1 MSNLV
6 RWLDSIEPTTVVVYI
21 SMAGELAAER
31 VVDRVDRHRFATTRT
46 PEEGWLTVH
55 PFDSPRERHRFG
67 YTQPVAS
74 SPQVPLA
81 AIGVVLVPGVAFDR
95 SGNRVGWGKG
105 YYDRLLAG
113 VEAVKVGVTMERRI
127 LPAIETEGHDVAM
140 DVLVTETGSLPTIR

>member
-1 MSNLV
+1 MSNLA
-6 RWLDSIEPTTVVVYI
+6 RWLDLIEPTTVLVYI
-21 SMAGELAAER
+21 SMPGELAAER
-31 VVDRVDRHRFATTRT
+31 VVDRVDHHRFATTRT
-46 PEEGWLTVH
+46 PDEGWLTVH

-74 SPQVPLA
+74 SPQVPFA
-81 AIGVVLVPGVAFDR
+81 DIGVVLVPGLAFDR

-113 VEAVKVGVTMERRI
+113 VEAVKVGVTLERRI

-140 DVLVTETGSLPTIR
+140 DLLVTEAGSLPAIR